1 MVDDIAEGN
10 DEVGDQN
17 RRENHV
23 VRRI

>member
-10 DEVGDQN
+10 DEVGDEN